1 MIGGKLPDDG
11 FYFNY
16 APKPATTRTRR
27 GRLLYSL
34 AGVAAILVG
43 WQLLSLF
50 VNPALMASPAAT
62 VRALAGLAWG
72 STLWVQLLITLKR
85 LVIGLAVGA
94 VLGLVTGRHRPAS
107 SPAARRSS
115 SRCAGWA

>member
-1 MIGGKLPDDG
+1 M
-11 FYFNY
+11 
-16 APKPATTRTRR
+16 ASTSTTPPRPSGESARRT
-27 GRLLYSL
+27 RLLYTL

-50 VNPALMASPAAT
+50 VNPAIMASPAET
-62 VRALAGLAWG
+62 TEALADLAWG
-72 STLWVQLLITLKR
+72 STLWIQLLITLKR

-94 VLGLVTGRHRPAS
+94 AVGWVLGMAPVS
-107 SPAARRSS
+107 SRACGPSW

>member
-1 MIGGKLPDDG
+1 M
-11 FYFNY
+11 
-16 APKPATTRTRR
+16 
-27 GRLLYSL
+27 
-34 AGVAAILVG
+34 AAILVG

-50 VNPALMASPAAT
+50 VNPAIMASPADT

-72 STLWVQLLITLKR
+72 STLWIQLLITLKR

-94 VLGLVTGRHRPAS
+94 AAGLAAGRG
-107 SPAARRSS
+107 SPVWSRGCARSS